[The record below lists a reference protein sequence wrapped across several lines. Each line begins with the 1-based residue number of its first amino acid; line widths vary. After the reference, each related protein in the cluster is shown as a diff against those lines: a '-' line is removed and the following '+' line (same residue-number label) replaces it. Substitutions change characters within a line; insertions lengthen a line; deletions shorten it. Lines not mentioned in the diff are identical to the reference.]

1 MINIGNISF
10 RFRMADEVFAQRLYA
25 GWDEFCRACFTD
37 ILEECL
43 GRYDTKD
50 SYIEIDT
57 LDLNIGSIPQETFYE
72 EFPRRVRAELEKVAL
87 SAAVSGVP
95 SSGYGNKRLENLI
108 HYLRYGFCLPG
119 WDMREFDLYEEL
131 MCFKDAEEVFTL
143 CFTGKHCF
151 ERLIRQLGGWQL
163 NMILNHWFADEPLI
177 SKECRRT
184 VSEWAVSDPDAMRM
198 LTSGATVER
207 RLSQRITRLIE
218 DGESSG
224 NRHFILSWLTSA
236 SLGHYEKQLRFA
248 AVLDARPQMVLRFI
262 RETGDEGNVKRL
274 ALLLESESV
283 HRIMVAETESHAEV
297 DVPEYWHHLYLW
309 LIKHYPFNGVA
320 MFGDKRHFV
329 QHLHERF
336 LFFIRKRSASTYLSK
351 SDLTI
356 RFLLEVFGAD
366 YYLDVLSVLYHNQPL
381 NEDGSPVSSDYYSRE
396 IYYMLLRLSLLKV
409 AGGAASGVYAAD
421 GGVLVNKNLTV
432 EELLDLLESKRLR
445 LTDDVR
451 ALLIR
456 KALQDG
462 GVSFDKIVE
471 RLGSFENWLT
481 DSALATDE
489 KQILL
494 RRLIKEQP
502 PWVLDWI
509 RNVGRKDILPLFTE
523 LISVEEVFALV
534 AVVSY
539 REYISLSAVLH
550 SLSGFKASVL
560 WMQSVDIVR
569 LEKAYISAVVA
580 WLSSGSDVRGTELI
594 REVLSRVYLAVVRG
608 DNSFDREATIS
619 DGAVLSSV
627 SEAVALLAEKQ
638 VVEISDNEIAD
649 AAMSTDGDITVS
661 ISHLQALLGNKALSV
676 AVKKQLLLQWLDAYR
691 DNEITLFKAI
701 YDAGLLPGVIVLVD
715 ASVLRHI
722 VVRMAG
728 LVTVGGSSSA
738 LASLA
743 EWIALNIAIVAAA
756 VSVSVAVLWE
766 RIIVHLVSWD
776 TTGTGAVSVG
786 FANAVLSGATSK
798 DGRAKATLED
808 GGVDA
813 VMMLLAAIS
822 GGADIRRVTE
832 RIIRLYGVSSIAS
845 ASLPSDGTYSGDALA
860 MLMVR
865 IREYMTRHGS
875 MSYANKHLNNARMA
889 FERSLNDK
897 RSSMQWFTDRGMD
910 MSVKREVLKRFAA
923 DEPQAFINLLQ
934 MTLNE
939 DTVAVW
945 SEVVDMKTLVAA
957 VAGVDRT
964 VADMLLDAVT
974 LIRRYIGEWKI
985 SLGSHSSVEETL
997 IRALLLFLLE
1007 KWIQGGRL
1015 PGREMIVKDF
1025 VSYWRMVVTG
1035 RKEIDGADAEIWSE
1049 VENRISSE
1057 MNIALHGA
1065 DKEMTSSEVQNR
1077 TIVPSETDSTGDEL
1091 STERLKRMSRAEIVR
1106 IPEARFLILNED
1118 DFDILAVWLSSS
1130 EVSDTVK
1137 IRLLQRYTRWQQK
1150 MFWNFIGYVYA
1161 KDTFDVLSL
1170 SAWLGIDDW
1179 LMLIA
1184 GISYSWAETLRQTV
1198 SRLMKLEVVS
1208 QYILSAALAL
1218 FVAKRRKDDWYRMDL
1233 VTVVKDFSLRINE
1246 VTDKFGEDIDLD
1258 AIEKAMAEIITEIK
1272 SGEEEMSDIEEAEQ
1286 PEYIPVTNAG
1296 LCLFAPWLM
1305 RLFGMLD
1312 LLSEDRKDL
1321 KDMDAR
1327 IRAIFIMQRLVTS
1340 EVREYKEGELAF
1352 NRLLVGCPFN
1362 VPLPKSIELTD
1373 KEIETV
1379 ESMLAGVKAN
1389 WPKMANTSIGG
1400 FQRSFI
1406 EREGHLEQQES
1417 KWVLTVENKAYD
1429 ILLDSLPWSYKM
1441 IRLPWLKKPIS
1452 VSWRDK
1458 EEFDFNSIN
1467 R

>member
-57 LDLNIGSIPQETFYE
+57 LDLNLGSIPQESFYE
-72 EFPRRVRAELEKVAL
+72 EFPRRVRAELEKVVL

-119 WDMREFDLYEEL
+119 WDMREFNLYEEL
-131 MCFKDAEEVFTL
+131 MCFKDAEVVFTL

-151 ERLIRQLGGWQL
+151 ERLTRQLDGWQL
-163 NMILNHWFADEPLI
+163 NRLLTCWLDAERTDDKRSRILQD
-177 SKECRRT
+177 
-184 VSEWAVSDPDAMRM
+184 WAVRNPDAMRM
-198 LTSGATVER
+198 LTGAVAENRMLSER
-207 RLSQRITRLIE
+207 IVTLTYDS
-218 DGESSG
+218 ESSG
-224 NRHFILSWLTSA
+224 KWHLMLSWLTSA
-236 SLGHYEKQLRFA
+236 SLGHYEKQRCFA

-262 RETGDEGNVKRL
+262 RETSDDGNIRQL
-274 ALLLESESV
+274 ALLLESETVRS
-283 HRIMVAETESHAEV
+283 IMVAETESHAEV

-381 NEDGSPVSSDYYSRE
+381 NEDGSPVSSDYYNRE

-409 AGGAASGVYAAD
+409 AGGGASGVYAD

-432 EELLDLLESKRLR
+432 GELLNLLESKRLR

-471 RLGSFENWLT
+471 RLSSFENWLT
-481 DSALATDE
+481 GSALATDE

-502 PWVLDWI
+502 LWVLDWV
-509 RNVGRKDILPLFTE
+509 RNVGRKDILPMFTE

-539 REYISLSAVLH
+539 REYISLSAVLR
-550 SLSGFKASVL
+550 SLSGFKASVS
-560 WMQSVDIVR
+560 WMQSVEIVR
-569 LEKAYISAVVA
+569 LEKAYIRAVVA

-627 SEAVALLAEKQ
+627 SEAVSLLAEKQ

-649 AAMSTDGDITVS
+649 AAMSIEGDVTVS
-661 ISHLQALLGNKALSV
+661 IERLQSLLGNTALSV
-676 AVKKQLLLQWLDAYR
+676 VVKKRLLLQWLDAYR
-691 DNEITLFKAI
+691 DNENTLFKAI
-701 YDAGLLPGVIVLVD
+701 YDAGLLPGVILLVD
-715 ASVLRHI
+715 DSVLRHI

-728 LVTVGGSSSA
+728 LIAVGGSSSA
-738 LASLA
+738 LVSLA
-743 EWIALNIAIVAAA
+743 EWIALNAGAVATT
-756 VSVSVAVLWE
+756 VSVSLEVLWE
-766 RIIVHLVSWD
+766 RIIVHLISWSA
-776 TTGTGAVSVG
+776 TGTGAVSVD

-832 RIIRLYGVSSIAS
+832 RIIRLYGVSSISS
-845 ASLPSDGTYSGDALA
+845 AGLPSDGTYSGDALA

-865 IREYMTRHGS
+865 IREHITRHS
-875 MSYANKHLNNARMA
+875 SIFYADEHLNNARMA

-897 RSSMQWFTDRGMD
+897 PSSMQWLTDRGMD
-910 MSVKREVLKRFAA
+910 MSVKREVLNRFAT
-923 DEPQAFINLLQ
+923 DEPQVFINLLQ

-945 SEVVDMKTLVAA
+945 SEVVDMKTLVAVIA
-957 VAGVDRT
+957 DVDRT
-964 VADMLLDAVT
+964 VADMLLGTVT
-974 LIRRYIGEWKI
+974 IISRYIGEWKI

-997 IRALLLFLLE
+997 TRALLLFLLE
-1007 KWIQGGRL
+1007 EWIRDGRL
-1015 PGREMIVKDF
+1015 PEREMIVKDF

-1049 VENRISSE
+1049 VESRISSE

-1077 TIVPSETDSTGDEL
+1077 TIVPSKTDSTSDEL
-1091 STERLKRMSRAEIVR
+1091 SAERLKRMSRAEIVR

-1130 EVSDTVK
+1130 EVSNTVK

-1161 KDTFDVLSL
+1161 KGTFDVLSL

-1208 QYILSAALAL
+1208 QSVLSAALAL

-1246 VTDKFGEDIDLD
+1246 MTDKYREEIDLD

-1312 LLSEDRKDL
+1312 LLTEDRKDL
-1321 KDMDAR
+1321 IDMDAR
-1327 IRAIFIMQRLVTS
+1327 IRAIFILQKLVNS

-1352 NRLLVGCPFN
+1352 NRLLIGCPFN

-1452 VSWRDK
+1452 ISWRDK
-1458 EEFDFNSIN
+1458 EEFDFDSIN